1 MRFVENLNMAFELTD
16 DQAEETPAEHYAVDL
31 RLHDETIQALYGVS
45 LRLQAASSLAAESPE
60 ALTGEL
66 DKAIR
71 TIDNVIADLR
81 DRIED
86 LTSPEQDTALP
97 PGFLRS

>member
-1 MRFVENLNMAFELTD
+1 MTFEQGAAD
-16 DQAEETPAEHYAVDL
+16 ETPAEHYAVDL
-31 RLHDETIQALYGVS
+31 KLHDETIQALYGVS
-45 LRLQAASSLAAESPE
+45 LRLQAASSLANESPD

-86 LTSPEQDTALP
+86 LTNPEQDALP
-97 PGFLRS
+97 PGFMRS

>member
-1 MRFVENLNMAFELTD
+1 MAFEISNA
-16 DQAEETPAEHYAVDL
+16 AEETPAQHYAVDL

-45 LRLQAASSLAAESPE
+45 LRLQAASSLVGEAPD

-66 DKAIR
+66 DRAIQ

-81 DRIED
+81 DRIEN
-86 LTSPEQDTALP
+86 LTSPESQDASSAP
-97 PGFLRS
+97 NYLRS